1 MTESPAPSVSRWAVY
16 LRLGRISNLPTVWTN
31 CLAGVFLAGVA
42 PSAGTAA
49 PLLLALSCFYT
60 GGMLLN
66 DAFDAGHDRKFR
78 PERPIPAGQ
87 IAAGEVFAGGF
98 ALLGLGEAVL
108 GMIGPLQGAA
118 PSAMGLLSGLV
129 LGALIVF
136 YDAHHKNNVLSP
148 LVMALCRA
156 MVYVT
161 VAATVLPAVAAL
173 VPPARLGWGMV
184 ALVCYLI
191 GLTYVAKQENLQ
203 QIRNLWPLVFLATPF
218 VYCAPALSE
227 GPLCCRAL
235 PGILGLGRLRAVV
248 CHDSSAAQHS
258 TGGDRPDRGNFAARR
273 SADGGDGSTSCLARR
288 HGRRLGADPLP
299 AAIRLRNLTR
309 RPEPHGGLRAHIDA
323 AAGAP

>member
-227 GPLCCRAL
+227 GPFAAAL
-235 PGILGLGRLRAVV
+235 YLGFLAWVGYGLWFVMI
-248 CHDSSAAQHS
+248 
-258 TGGDRPDRGNFAARR
+258 PARR
-273 SADGGDGSTSCLARR
+273 SIPRAVTVLIAGISLLDGVLMAGT
-288 HGRRLGADPLP
+288 
-299 AAIRLRNLTR
+299 
-309 RPEPHGGLRAHIDA
+309 
-323 AAGAP
+323 GAPPAWLAATVAAWALTLFLQRFVSGT